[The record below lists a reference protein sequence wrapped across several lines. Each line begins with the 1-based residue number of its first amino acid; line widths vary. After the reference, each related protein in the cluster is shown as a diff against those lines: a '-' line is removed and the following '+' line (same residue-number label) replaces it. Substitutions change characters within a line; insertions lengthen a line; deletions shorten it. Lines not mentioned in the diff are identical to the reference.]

1 MPALIRSDLFTGVAV
16 IAAVALLALQGSVTT
31 SLDLWA
37 YDQGVRQ
44 ATADP
49 GDDIVIVEIDN
60 NSIAKIGRW
69 PWPRNILARMVDEL
83 DAAGAAAI
91 VSGIFLSEPQR
102 DPGLATLLDLD
113 SAFQALEVAE
123 PGRSDFAQKLSDAL
137 SELDHDQQLEAAL
150 SGSGKVLLP
159 MYADY
164 AAGRAASNRASDE
177 SVLKSTLSASPVVSA
192 DGRVAAALPAG
203 AIQAPLPR
211 FAAPAMGVGTLLTPT
226 DADGKVRSEPLA
238 LAYDQGQFLPSLSLL
253 AAAARLGLGHQDIE
267 VGPGPEIHLG
277 SNHTIGTDPNYFMAT
292 AFYPPQGP
300 GIPAFQTFSFVNVLT
315 QNGVSLDAFRNKV
328 VIVGATA
335 TGVATS
341 LPTPI
346 GEQAGAVSL
355 LAHNIA
361 SILNQDFFMTPALGP
376 VISWGAFAVVGL
388 YLLLLLPRLG
398 AGPAAAVSAVVLA
411 GLLGSELLLLVQQGL
426 WLKMMVPAMLLVVG
440 HLALTTRRFLATES
454 AKQEADAASAMSNRA
469 LGLQYQGEG
478 KLDMALDAFRRC
490 PMDAQLMENLYN
502 LALDFERKRLFAK
515 ALNTYNLIAEH
526 NADFRDIREKIQR
539 SKNLEETMLI
549 GGAHAGG
556 PGPSLLTGD
565 GITKPTLGKY
575 EIEKELGKGAMGI
588 VYLGRDP
595 KINRTVAIKTLAL
608 SQEFDEEELDEVKE
622 RFFRE
627 AETAGNLNHPNIVT
641 IHDVGEEH
649 DLAYIAMEFLSG
661 HDLTRY
667 TKPDGLLPVAT
678 VLGIV
683 FRACQA
689 LDEAH
694 RNNVVHR
701 DIKPANIMYEPGTR
715 QIKITDFGIARITDA
730 SKTRTGVV
738 LGTPS
743 YMSPEQLAG
752 RKVDGRS
759 DLFSLGVMMYQLLT
773 GRLPFGGDSM
783 ATLMYRIANEPHPPL
798 ALVRPELAEQRPCL
812 AAIIDKALQK
822 SADER
827 YQSGL
832 EMAKDLRNC
841 AKQDSNNQ

>member
-1 MPALIRSDLFTGVAV
+1 MGRRLQRPDLAIALGAVAAV
-16 IAAVALLALQGSVTT
+16 ILLALEGSVTT

-44 ATADP
+44 ASADP
-49 GDDIVIVEIDN
+49 GDAVVVVEIDN
-60 NSIAKIGRW
+60 NSIAKLGRW
-69 PWPRNILARMVDEL
+69 PWPRNVLARMVGKLDE
-83 DAAGAAAI
+83 AGASAV
-91 VSGIFLSEPQR
+91 VSGVFLSEPQE
-102 DPGLATLLDLD
+102 DPGLRTLSELE
-113 SAFQALEVAE
+113 SAFSSLGVDGPEGE
-123 PGRSDFAQKLSDAL
+123 EFASRLSRAIA
-137 SELDHDQQLEAAL
+137 ELDHDSQLEAAL
-150 SGSGKVLLP
+150 AGSGGVLLP

-164 AAGRAASNRASDE
+164 AGGRSTSPADADPALTTIAASPILAG
-177 SVLKSTLSASPVVSA
+177 
-192 DGRVAAALPAG
+192 DGRVASALRAG
-203 AIQAPLPR
+203 SVQAPLPR
-211 FAAPAMGVGTLLTPT
+211 FARHALAVGTLLTPT
-226 DADGKVRSEPLA
+226 DIDGKVRTEPLA
-238 LAYDQGQFLPSLSLL
+238 LAYTDGQFLPSLSLV
-253 AAAARLGLGHQDIE
+253 AAAAGLGLRPEDIQ
-267 VGPGPEIHLG
+267 VGPGPEIHVG
-277 SNHTIGTDPNYFMAT
+277 DKRTIGTDPNYFMAT
-292 AFYPPQGP
+292 AFYRPQAA

-315 QNGVSLDAFRNKV
+315 ENGVSLAAFRDKV
-328 VIVGATA
+328 VIIGATA

-361 SILNQDFFMTPALGP
+361 SILNEDFFLTPAMGP
-376 VISWGAFAVVGL
+376 AITWGAFGFVGL

-398 AGPAAAVSAVVLA
+398 AGPAAGVSAVLLVLLA
-411 GLLGSELLLLVQQGL
+411 GSELVLLMQQGL
-426 WLKMMVPAMLLVVG
+426 WLKMMVPTLLLVVG
-440 HLALTTRRFLATES
+440 HLALTTRRFLATET
-454 AKQEADAASAMSNRA
+454 AKQQADAASAVSNRA
-469 LGLQYQGEG
+469 LGLQYQSEG

-490 PMDAQLMENLYN
+490 PMDEQLMDNLYT

-515 ALNTYNLIAEH
+515 ALNTYSLIAEH
-526 NADFRDIREKIQR
+526 QPEFRDIREKIQR

-549 GGAHAGG
+549 GGARPGG

-608 SQEFDEEELDEVKE
+608 SQEFDEDEIDEVKQ

-667 TKPDGLLPVAT
+667 TKPANLLPVST

-701 DIKPANIMYEPGTR
+701 DIKPANIMYEPTTR

-743 YMSPEQLAG
+743 YMSPEQLSG
-752 RKVDGRS
+752 KKVDGRS
-759 DLFSLGVMMYQLLT
+759 DLFSLGVMLYQLLT

-798 ALVRPELAEQRPCL
+798 SLVRPELVEQRPCL

-822 SADER
+822 SATER

-832 EMAKDLRNC
+832 EMAKDLRDC
-841 AKQDSNNQ
+841 ARQDSAKT